1 MMIDLKPS
9 ITVRELQIL
18 GFIVQGQTDREI
30 AAALGITVH
39 TINACRK
46 NLLKKLGARNV
57 ASLVRIAIQQK
68 LVPLYE

>member
-1 MMIDLKPS
+1 MNDQKLS
-9 ITVRELQIL
+9 ITVRELQVL

-30 AAALGITVH
+30 AAELSTTVH

-46 NLLKKLGARNV
+46 SLLRKLNARNV